1 MMVESQ
7 IPGLI
12 GPESSPGF
20 LPSAKLTPV
29 TRLPLSIPDMYLDR
43 KTGRCSP
50 RMITI
55 PPRADPY
62 VDIVSRAW
70 KANPTLGPPVFQDVV
85 PVGASAAACQLPA
98 FAHEGHPFQ
107 GLCSMAA
114 LSTRAVETCARALA
128 PATQPLGFFLFLGHA
143 CSLPLA
149 GRGRM
154 RRAQASRRSTT
165 WSVPCGPESGQ
176 CTGGGHSNKQ
186 AFVGTPDVL
195 GQVISGDIGAAAP
208 PDGTCAPRR
217 A

>member
-1 MMVESQ
+1 MMMVESQ
-7 IPGLI
+7 IPELI

-29 TRLPLSIPDMYLDR
+29 TRLPLSIPDMYLNR

-70 KANPTLGPPVFQDVV
+70 KANPTLGPPVSQDVV
-85 PVGASAAACQLPA
+85 PIGASAAACQLPA

-128 PATQPLGFFLFLGHA
+128 PATQPLGFSVFGPRLLIATCRPRENAARPGQQ
-143 CSLPLA
+143 
-149 GRGRM
+149 
-154 RRAQASRRSTT
+154 AQHHLVGALRPRI
-165 WSVPCGPESGQ
+165 GPMHW
-176 CTGGGHSNKQ
+176 GGAQ
-186 AFVGTPDVL
+186 
-195 GQVISGDIGAAAP
+195 Q
-208 PDGTCAPRR
+208 
-217 A
+217 